1 MDLKYSVN
9 RVQDNIEQKTLLGGE
24 NKVFFF
30 LNTIKIKKQRVS
42 NFIKLNKKKKTLVSC
57 K

>member
-42 NFIKLNKKKKTLVSC
+42 NFIKLNKKKKNTC
-57 K
+57 KL